1 MEYIVN
7 KEIGLFTPKL
17 QRKNNDYLEESVK
30 SMNRSQKVFIVGL
43 CGGQGG
49 GKTKISQEVQL

>member
-1 MEYIVN
+1 MEYIIN

-43 CGGQGG
+43 YGG
-49 GKTKISQEVQL
+49 